1 MISGIS
7 SVPFPVSKPKS
18 IAAAAHYRSYVDNKK
33 IYFAIKRGVDVVIST
48 LVIVGILSWL
58 SIVIGL
64 FILAGSRGPVFFV
77 QRRVGKAGKS
87 FWCYKF
93 RTMVLNSDADIKRA
107 DSNDPRVTPFGR
119 ILRLYN
125 IDELPQ
131 FFNVFL
137 GQMSI
142 VGPRP
147 HMHADCNEFSK
158 FIKDYKFRTFV
169 KPGIT
174 GLAQA
179 KGFHGPVTSDEQFQ
193 KRFQWDAFYV
203 RNANLELDIR
213 IINATVYRR
222 IKLLFNRGHSSLT
235 EPSCQNS

>member
-1 MISGIS
+1 MISGITS
-7 SVPFPVSKPKS
+7 LPLLINKQERLAP
-18 IAAAAHYRSYVDNKK
+18 IRQRSYVDNKRM
-33 IYFAIKRGVDVVIST
+33 YFLLKRGIDLLISSFVIAC
-48 LVIVGILSWL
+48 VLSWL
-58 SIVIGL
+58 SILIAA
-64 FILAGSRGPVFFV
+64 FILLDSRGPVFFI
-77 QRRVGKAGKS
+77 QRRVGRAGKS

-93 RTMVLNSDADIKRA
+93 RTMIINSEADTKRA
-107 DSNDPRVTPFGR
+107 EPNDTRITRFGK

-131 FFNVFL
+131 FLNVFL

-147 HMHADCNEFSK
+147 HMHADCNQFSTL
-158 FIKDYKFRTFV
+158 IRGYKFRSLV

-179 KGFHGPVTSDEQFQ
+179 KGFHGPITYEEQFQ

-203 RNANLELDIR
+203 RNASLELDLK
-213 IINATVYRR
+213 IIQATIYRR
-222 IKLLFNRGHSSLT
+222 IKLLITRSSL
-235 EPSCQNS
+235 SRQ

>member
-1 MISGIS
+1 MICAIS
-7 SVPFPVSKPKS
+7 SVFFPVSNPKS
-18 IAAAAHYRSYVDNKK
+18 IAPAAHYRSYVDNKK
-33 IYFAIKRGVDVVIST
+33 KYFVIKRCVDVAISALAIV
-48 LVIVGILSWL
+48 LVLSWL
-58 SIVIGL
+58 SIVIAL
-64 FILAGSRGPVFFV
+64 FILADSRGSVFFV

-93 RTMVLNSDADIKRA
+93 RTMVLNRDADTKRA
-107 DSNDPRVTPFGR
+107 DSNDPRITRFGR
-119 ILRLYN
+119 MLRLYN

-131 FFNVFL
+131 FLNVFL
-137 GQMSI
+137 GHMSI

-158 FIKDYKFRTFV
+158 FIKGYKFRTFV

-179 KGFHGPVTSDEQFQ
+179 KGFHGPVTDDEQFQ

-203 RNANLELDIR
+203 RNANIELDIR
-213 IINATVYRR
+213 IIHATVYRR
-222 IKLLFNRGHSSLT
+222 IKLLFNRASVA
-235 EPSCQNS
+235 

>member
-7 SVPFPVSKPKS
+7 SVPFPLSKPKR
-18 IAAAAHYRSYVDNKK
+18 IAPAAHYRSYVDNKK
-33 IYFAIKRGVDVVIST
+33 MYFLIKRGIDVVISV
-48 LVIVGILSWL
+48 LVIVCILSWL
-58 SIVIGL
+58 SILIGL
-64 FILAGSRGPVFFV
+64 LIQASSRGPIFFV

-93 RTMVLNSDADIKRA
+93 RTMVLNSDADTKRA
-107 DSNDPRVTPFGR
+107 DPNDPRVTRFGR

-131 FFNVFL
+131 FFNVLL
-137 GQMSI
+137 GQMSV

-158 FIKDYKFRTFV
+158 LIKDYKFRTFV

-179 KGFHGPVTSDEQFQ
+179 EGFHGPVTDDEQFQ

-203 RNANLELDIR
+203 RNANLKLDIR
-213 IINATVYRR
+213 IIHATVYRR
-222 IKLLFNRGHSSLT
+222 IKLLLSREHSSLA
-235 EPSCQNS
+235 EPSC

>member
-1 MISGIS
+1 MISATTLPLPINKQER
-7 SVPFPVSKPKS
+7 VEP
-18 IAAAAHYRSYVDNKK
+18 IRQRSYVDNKPT
-33 IYFAIKRGVDVVIST
+33 YFFLKRSIDLIISSLIIAGV
-48 LVIVGILSWL
+48 LSWL
-58 SIVIGL
+58 TVIIAI
-64 FILAGSRGPVFFV
+64 FIMLDSRGPVFFI
-77 QRRVGKAGKS
+77 QRRVGRAGKS

-93 RTMVLNSDADIKRA
+93 RTMILNLEADTKRA
-107 DSNDPRVTPFGR
+107 DPNDPRITRFGKL
-119 ILRLYN
+119 LRLYN

-131 FFNVFL
+131 FLNVFL

-158 FIKDYKFRTFV
+158 LIRGYKFRSFV

-179 KGFHGPVTSDEQFQ
+179 KGFHGPVTHDEQFQ

-203 RNANLELDIR
+203 RNASMELDLR
-213 IINATVYRR
+213 ILQATVYRR
-222 IKLLFNRGHSSLT
+222 ITRLFNASSLS
-235 EPSCQNS
+235 E

>member
-1 MISGIS
+1 M
-7 SVPFPVSKPKS
+7 
-18 IAAAAHYRSYVDNKK
+18 
-33 IYFAIKRGVDVVIST
+33 DVVVSF
-48 LVIVGILSWL
+48 LVIVCVLSWL
-58 SIVIGL
+58 TLLIAAFVLLDSK
-64 FILAGSRGPVFFV
+64 GPVFFV
-77 QRRVGKAGKS
+77 QRRVGRAGKS
-87 FWCYKF
+87 FWCFKF
-93 RTMVLNSDADIKRA
+93 RTMIVNSDADTRRA
-107 DSNDPRVTPFGR
+107 DTNDPRITRLGK

-131 FFNVFL
+131 FLNVFL

-158 FIKDYKFRTFV
+158 LISGYKFRSFV

-179 KGFHGPVTSDEQFQ
+179 KGFHGPVTDNDQFQ

-203 RNANLELDIR
+203 RNASLELDMR
-213 IINATVYRR
+213 IVQATLHRR
-222 IKLLFNRGHSSLT
+222 IKLLFNGSSLY
-235 EPSCQNS
+235 